1 MSSSEQPSSSRPE
14 RPSTSR
20 PEPAPRD
27 GLRIGDRER
36 DEVTAALHDAFAQG
50 RITREELDER
60 LDATL
65 AAKTEGD
72 LRRVTADLPGGYGRE
87 PGGGQE
93 GARWAPGHRGHPG
106 GAGHLPWA
114 ADQPEHGPRDAG
126 TGHRPWTAVGPG
138 LAPWAARGPGHRPGP
153 WGLGPALW
161 SRHAAE
167 ARRGPYGRRRGGPPP
182 VAFLIVAGLVTAALV
197 SGVTWPLF
205 AALKLLFFA
214 WIAMAVLGFAH
225 HRRFPRNH
233 RHSGRS

>member
-1 MSSSEQPSSSRPE
+1 MSSFEQPSSSRPE
-14 RPSTSR
+14 GPSTSR

-36 DEVTAALHDAFAQG
+36 DEVTGALHDAFAQG

-72 LRRVTADLPGGYGRE
+72 LRRVTADLPDAYDRE
-87 PGGGQE
+87 PGGVQE
-93 GARWAPGHRGHPG
+93 GAPWAPGHRGRPG
-106 GAGHLPWA
+106 GMGHLPWA
-114 ADQPEHGPRDAG
+114 ADQPEHDPRDAG

-138 LAPWAARGPGHRPGP
+138 LAPW
-153 WGLGPALW
+153 
-161 SRHAAE
+161 SRRAAE

-225 HRRFPRNH
+225 HRRFPRHPRH
-233 RHSGRS
+233 RGRS